1 MSGKALLL
9 DLSPLRESPPF
20 RSIVIARTIAVFGI
34 GMLIVAVPVQIFALT
49 GSTAHVGFASTV
61 TGVATLVGLLT
72 GGVLADRYDR
82 RRLIVWTRTLCGLAF
97 VGLALNAASAAPSV
111 WAIYALGAVDG
122 AIGAVSITALLAVT
136 PALIPENSFSAAGA
150 INALTVQLGMMAAPA
165 LGGVVIATGGVT
177 WNYWAAAAGTLLT
190 VPLLATLPELRPD
203 ETDET
208 DGESPWES
216 LTGGFRFAL
225 SRNIVRSVLIVG
237 TIALLGGG
245 VGVLI
250 PAFVEQRFDGDPRT
264 AGLLYSATAV
274 GAAMGSVGSGW
285 IGRVRRKGYVL
296 VLALA
301 ASFLALAGVGLAPM
315 VWVALVLLAVA
326 GAFGAVQEIMAYT
339 VIQTNT
345 PDRLLGRAN
354 SLWSAQNVFG
364 LSVGSAVAGLIGTAF
379 VASTALI
386 VYGVIM
392 VSLSVLALISLA
404 SLRDYVDH
412 TVDDVVDHSLDGGS
426 PGATPEHSGTESL
439 EPEELR

>member
-1 MSGKALLL
+1 MSGNALLV

-34 GMLIVAVPVQIFALT
+34 GMLIVAVPIQIFALT
-49 GSTAHVGFASTV
+49 GSTAHVGFASTA
-61 TGVATLVGLLT
+61 TGVATLIGLLT

-82 RRLIVWTRTLCGLAF
+82 RRLIVWTRAVCGFAF
-97 VGLALNAASAAPSV
+97 VGLALNAATADPSV

-122 AIGAVSITALLAVT
+122 AVGAVSITALLAVT
-136 PALIPENSFSAAGA
+136 PALIPENSFAAAGA

-165 LGGVVIATGGVT
+165 LGGVVIAAAGVT

-190 VPLLATLPELRPD
+190 VPLLMTLPELRPD
-203 ETDET
+203 EADTEP
-208 DGESPWES
+208 PWAS
-216 LTGGFRFAL
+216 LAGGFRFAM
-225 SRNIVRSVLIVG
+225 SENTVRSVLIVG

-250 PAFVEQRFDGDPRT
+250 PAFVEQRFGGDPRA

-274 GAAMGSVGSGW
+274 GAALGSVGSGW
-285 IGRVRRKGYVL
+285 IGGARRKGYTL
-296 VLALA
+296 VLTLA
-301 ASFLALAGVGLAPM
+301 ASFVALAGVGFAPV

-326 GAFGAVQEIMAYT
+326 GAFGAIQEIVAYT
-339 VIQTNT
+339 LIQTNT
-345 PDRLLGRAN
+345 PDRLLGRTN

-386 VYGVIM
+386 VYGAIM
-392 VSLSVLALISLA
+392 VVLSLLALVSLA
-404 SLRDYVDH
+404 SLRGYVDH
-412 TVDDVVDHSLDGGS
+412 TLDAAAS
-426 PGATPEHSGTESL
+426 DATPQFAGADIPES
-439 EPEELR
+439 EEQR

>member
-97 VGLALNAASAAPSV
+97 VGLALNAASADPSV

-122 AIGAVSITALLAVT
+122 AIGAISITALLAVT
-136 PALIPENSFSAAGA
+136 PALIPENSFAAAGA

-203 ETDET
+203 ETDE
-208 DGESPWES
+208 ESPWAS

-274 GAAMGSVGSGW
+274 GAALGSVASGW
-285 IGRVRRKGYVL
+285 ISRVRRKGYVL

-326 GAFGAVQEIMAYT
+326 GAFGAVQEIVAYT

-364 LSVGSAVAGLIGTAF
+364 LSVGSAVAGLIGTVF

-412 TVDDVVDHSLDGGS
+412 TVDHAVGKIVDGSS
-426 PGATPEHSGTESL
+426 PGVTPEHSGTESL
-439 EPEELR
+439 EREELR